1 MGGGILQLVAYGI
14 QDLIFSQNPDI
25 TFFKTSYN
33 RYTNFTIDQQLLDF
47 SSKVEFNKK
56 AQCIIKRN
64 ADLVGKSY
72 LRIELPE
79 LVAKFNKC
87 NVDRVLELLS
97 NCDIKLTKN
106 DILYNINSIINFFI
120 TIICKLEQLL
130 VSQNN
135 LNIIKTTLLDLI
147 DTNKI

>member
-64 ADLVGKSY
+64 ADLESFTMTQKTGFDSRAIAT
-72 LRIELPE
+72 LRY
-79 LVAKFNKC
+79 
-87 NVDRVLELLS
+87 R
-97 NCDIKLTKN
+97 
-106 DILYNINSIINFFI
+106 
-120 TIICKLEQLL
+120 
-130 VSQNN
+130 
-135 LNIIKTTLLDLI
+135 
-147 DTNKI
+147 